1 MLSIEVIQNFLTYH
15 IVNGDG
21 TSKVGKRSTVSK
33 VTNFIPA
40 MNIINNFNQKM
51 SIKHLIYSQLFNL
64 IKKKSVTLHFN

>member
-1 MLSIEVIQNFLTYH
+1 MLSIEVIQIFNISY

-21 TSKVGKRSTVSK
+21 TSKVGTVSK